1 VEAAGL
7 EGQAERYALL
17 EEPQRRAIYL
27 FVRRAHRAVT
37 REEVAA
43 GVGVS
48 RNLAAFHLERLLDA
62 ALLTAD
68 YARPPGRSGPGA
80 GRPAKR
86 YVASDAEIA
95 LEIPP
100 RRYALAGRL
109 LVRAIEEGSS
119 RASTRDAAMRIAAD
133 EGRHLGQDFANRT
146 QRADV
151 LAAVDLLSDLGFEPL
166 SDDSGGVV
174 LANCPFHALAD
185 AAPDLVCGMNEALVQ
200 GIIDGLGVD
209 DVDALLAP
217 EDGRCC
223 VVLTHRARRGAR

>member
-1 VEAAGL
+1 VDL
-7 EGQAERYALL
+7 EGQAERYAVL
-17 EEPQRRAIYL
+17 EEPQRRVIYL

-86 YVASDAEIA
+86 YVASSAEIV

-119 RASTRDAAMRIAAD
+119 RASARSAAMRIAGD
-133 EGRHLGQDFANRT
+133 EGRHLGQEFATRT
-146 QRADV
+146 QRGDV

-166 SDDSGGVV
+166 RDDSGSVV
-174 LANCPFHALAD
+174 LANCQFHVLAD

-200 GIIDGLGVD
+200 GLIDGLGVD

-217 EDGRCC
+217 EDERCC